1 MSVAGAA
8 ARETSHTPAADRGHD
23 QKTAFNPT
31 TTRVGAEKTGSSTP
45 ASGFMATAETVGDF
59 AVNIGGVLSVASLA
73 CPILEPLSVG
83 VNLVGAARMASTG
96 DMTGALST
104 LAQAIPG
111 EGAIAMGLK
120 GVSKSS
126 ECLDSANSFA
136 KNIKNGNFIGTVKDG
151 ASVVAT
157 VLGAGKLAKFGKTA
171 ETVAKV
177 ATVAEH
183 GHSAIKTAGDALK
196 KGDVLGAIGA
206 TFSGGKNV
214 ATTLQYSRSGKH
226 NSTMGKAATVAGHG
240 AQTAKDVAASHAKG
254 DHLATAKTVVNG
266 LNGVANTLQ
275 HSGLQTV
282 VGKADAVLHTVEDL
296 AGKVGTVK
304 GLLANG
310 NFVAAAGVTGA
321 GLNTAMEAFKEATGK
336 APARTERVVSQPG
349 VPKVAVNSAP
359 KVLTES
365 NPAAKTGANT
375 GANSGAGT
383 ARSPEVVTTNV
394 PTLRNVTPS
403 NVTSLMTPGSRPTT
417 PAPRTAVA
425 A

>member
-1 MSVAGAA
+1 MSVAGVA
-8 ARETSHTPAADRGHD
+8 ARESSHTPAADRGHD

-31 TTRVGAEKTGSSTP
+31 TTRVGAEKTGSSAP
-45 ASGFMATAETVGDF
+45 ANSFMAMAGKVGDF

-73 CPILEPLSVG
+73 CPLLEPLSIG
-83 VNLVGAARMASTG
+83 VNLVGAARMASKG
-96 DMTGALST
+96 DMTGALCT

-120 GVSKSS
+120 AVSKSS

-136 KNIKNGNFIGTVKDG
+136 KNVKSGNLIGAVKDG
-151 ASVVAT
+151 ASVAAT
-157 VLGAGKLAKFGKTA
+157 VLGAGKLAKFEKAA

-183 GHSAIKTAGDALK
+183 GHGAVKTAGDALK

-214 ATTLQYSRSGKH
+214 ATTLQYSRSGKP

-240 AQTAKDVAASHAKG
+240 AQTAKDVATSHAKG

-275 HSGLQTV
+275 HAGLQTV
-282 VGKADAVLHTVEDL
+282 VSKAGTVLHTVGDL
-296 AGKVGTVK
+296 AGTVGTVK
-304 GLLANG
+304 GHLARR

-321 GLNTAMEAFKEATGK
+321 GLNTAMEAFKEVTGK
-336 APARTERVVSQPG
+336 GPVRTERVVSQPG
-349 VPKVAVNSAP
+349 VSQPGVSQPGVPKAAVNSAP
-359 KVLTES
+359 TVLTES
-365 NPAAKTGANT
+365 KPAANT
-375 GANSGAGT
+375 GAGT
-383 ARSPEVVTTNV
+383 AQSPEVVTTNV
-394 PTLRNVTPS
+394 SKLRNVTP
-403 NVTSLMTPGSRPTT
+403 LMISGSRTTT